1 MIAAFIKANVR
12 PGKKAKLIE
21 FLKWDCQ
28 VARDEEP
35 ATLRFDVFED
45 DDDDSVIYFF
55 EAYIDDAGFDAHRQ
69 GEPFKLF
76 DGGLRDEC
84 IESLEPAM
92 PGWSTAICTTAEWA
106 EGNLMPMAASSI

>member
-1 MIAAFIKANVR
+1 MIAAFVKANVR

-28 VARDEEP
+28 IARDEEP

-45 DDDDSVIYFF
+45 ADDDSVIYFY
-55 EAYIDDAGFDAHRQ
+55 EAYIDDAGFETHKQ
-69 GEPFKLF
+69 VEPFKQF
-76 DGGLRDEC
+76 VGGLMDEC

-92 PGWSTAICTTAEWA
+92 PSWPTAICTTAE
-106 EGNLMPMAASSI
+106 